1 MRPLTT
7 TGVAVLSVLGVL
19 AESPPARFA
28 RGHADPAATT
38 GTAGIEELREA
49 RSREPGGWRRGR
61 TSRRNLMHVIWLK
74 DKKLVHNSTLIRFAL
89 CLPLLSFLLPLL
101 LAATM
106 QKATL
111 RLEDNYRSA
120 NRDA

>member
-1 MRPLTT
+1 MT

-61 TSRRNLMHVIWLK
+61 TSRRNLMPVMVEGNLFF
-74 DKKLVHNSTLIRFAL
+74 DTLING
-89 CLPLLSFLLPLL
+89 LLSAFLFCPSSFLYSWPPPCKRRRY
-101 LAATM
+101 A
-106 QKATL
+106 
-111 RLEDNYRSA
+111 
-120 NRDA
+120 